1 LHKNLPILLR
11 GLPISREITA
21 TGPFYGI
28 LAQKIAVS
36 FASGASKVGEPFGFA
51 RQPCLEAQAIV
62 FASAGGGLTLC
73 SVYNPGWSCNTPARN
88 QALFLAIMCKL
99 KRTAKI

>member
-1 LHKNLPILLR
+1 LQ

-21 TGPFYGI
+21 TWPFYGI

-36 FASGASKVGEPFGFA
+36 SASGASKVGELFGFA
-51 RQPCLEAQAIV
+51 RQPCLEALAVV
-62 FASAGGGLTLC
+62 FASSGDGLTLC
-73 SVYNPGWSCNTPARN
+73 SVYNPGWSFYTLARN
-88 QALFLAIMCKL
+88 QALFLAIMSKL